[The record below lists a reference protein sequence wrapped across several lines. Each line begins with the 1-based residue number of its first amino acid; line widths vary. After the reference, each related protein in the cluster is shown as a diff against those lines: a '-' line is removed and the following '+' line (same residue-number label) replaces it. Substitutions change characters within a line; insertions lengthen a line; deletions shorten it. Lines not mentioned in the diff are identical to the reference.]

1 MERDYKVIAID
12 FDGTLFETDYPHI
25 IRPIFPVIDMAIA
38 RKEKGDKL
46 ILWTCRAGK
55 ELLDAITA
63 CNKEGLYFDAVNDNL
78 EEMKETWGNNPRKV
92 AADEYWDD
100 RAVDTKMFETL
111 SYLTQKMMIDGTG
124 EKIPV
129 GKIDPAGLVNFEPTE
144 D

>member
-1 MERDYKVIAID
+1 MRNYKVIAID
-12 FDGTLFETDYPHI
+12 FDGTLFETEYPKI
-25 IRPIFPVIDMAIA
+25 LRPILPVIEMAKA
-38 RKEKGDKL
+38 RQEKGDKL
-46 ILWTCRAGK
+46 ILWTCRTGA

-78 EEMKETWGNNPRKV
+78 EEMKEAWRNNPRKV